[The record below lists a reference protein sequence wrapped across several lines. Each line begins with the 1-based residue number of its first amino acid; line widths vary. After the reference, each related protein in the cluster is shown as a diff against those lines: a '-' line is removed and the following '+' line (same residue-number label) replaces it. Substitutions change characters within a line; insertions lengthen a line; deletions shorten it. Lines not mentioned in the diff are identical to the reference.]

1 MKFKNLNSLIVNS
14 VNLTDTSQVPK
25 LNSVCVYIFI
35 LYAHV
40 SKYPILWDP
49 IGICLNVH
57 HYL

>member
-40 SKYPILWDP
+40 SKYPIL
-49 IGICLNVH
+49 
-57 HYL
+57 